1 MFTKKFLAITA
12 IAIQLPI
19 IFYFWQIDSWSL
31 LVSGQTSLAL
41 VAVGR
46 ISGLLAVYFV
56 LSQLIF
62 IGRVKWLEKLFGLDK
77 LSIWHHLNGFFALL
91 FILAHPFLLII
102 AYGGLNN
109 LGFFSQIM
117 DFIFNYPNVWQ
128 AELAVLI
135 FVSIVTLSVSFIR
148 KHLKYEKWYFL
159 HLLTYVAILLAFGHQ
174 LKLGGDFHNRLFVG
188 YWYLL
193 YFLAFGQLI
202 WYRFLT
208 PLFNFYI
215 HRFYLDH
222 MVQENAGALSCYIKG
237 RQLSDFKVI
246 PGQFMIVRFLNR
258 KLWWQQHP
266 FSISGYQAGEYI
278 RLTIKPLGDF
288 TASLKDKVKVGDKM
302 LLDGPHGVFT
312 LKRAVKDKLLFI
324 AGGVGIT
331 PIRSILEEALLAGH
345 EATLLYGN
353 RSEQEII
360 FKGELDQ
367 LKQRHQFDLHYII
380 SENSAANFEQGNIDK
395 EKISRLVPD
404 LKEREV
410 YLCGPVPMMKAI
422 RQQLR
427 ELGLPKKLIHFEKFS
442 LG

>member
-1 MFTKKFLAITA
+1 MKKFLAIAA
-12 IAIQLPI
+12 IAIHIPI
-19 IFYFWQIDSWSL
+19 IFYFWQIDSWQL
-31 LVSGQTSLAL
+31 LTSGQTNLTLIALA
-41 VAVGR
+41 R
-46 ISGLLAVYFV
+46 IFGLLAVYFV

-62 IGRVKWLEKLFGLDK
+62 IGRVKWLEKQFGLDK
-77 LSIWHHLNGFFALL
+77 LSIWHHFNGFFALL

-117 DFIFNYPNVWQ
+117 DFIRHYPDVWQ
-128 AELAVLI
+128 AVIAVLI
-135 FVSIVTLSVSFIR
+135 FVTIVTLSVSFIR

-159 HLLTYVAILLAFGHQ
+159 HLLTYVAILMAFGHQ
-174 LKLGGDFHNRLFVG
+174 LKLGGDFHNNLFVF
-188 YWYLL
+188 YWYAL

-208 PLFNFYI
+208 PLYNFYR
-215 HRFYLDH
+215 HHFFLDH
-222 MVQENAGALSCYIKG
+222 VVEENAGALSCYIKG
-237 RQLSDFKVI
+237 RNLSEFKVV
-246 PGQFMIVRFLNR
+246 PGQFMIVRFLN
-258 KLWWQQHP
+258 KQLWWQQHP

-288 TASLKDKVKVGDKM
+288 TSTLKDNVKVGDKI
-302 LLDGPHGVFT
+302 LLDGPHGVFI
-312 LKRAVKDKLLFI
+312 LKRAVKNKLLFI

-331 PIRSILEEALLAGH
+331 PIRSILEEALLAGR

-353 RSEQEII
+353 RNEQEII
-360 FKGELDQ
+360 FKDELDE
-367 LKQRHQFDLHYII
+367 LKKQHQFGLHYILSEKI
-380 SENSAANFEQGNIDK
+380 SSVFEHGNIDK

-422 RQQLR
+422 RRQLT